1 MIDTDTQPK
10 VDFIHNQI
18 PNKLESIRSLL
29 EGEYASAAQSPD
41 HETGPWSPEQ
51 QAHVEAVG
59 AAIARL
65 DAVSD
70 RLQHRSPVPPGTS
83 NHFTTCLLRSTPCP
97 TSKITQ

>member
-1 MIDTDTQPK
+1 MSDTYTQPK

-41 HETGPWSPEQ
+41 HETGPWSPEK

-65 DAVSD
+65 DDVLRAID
-70 RLQHRSPVPPGTS
+70 RA
-83 NHFTTCLLRSTPCP
+83 NHCVMPRMRAAEEQPC
-97 TSKITQ
+97 T